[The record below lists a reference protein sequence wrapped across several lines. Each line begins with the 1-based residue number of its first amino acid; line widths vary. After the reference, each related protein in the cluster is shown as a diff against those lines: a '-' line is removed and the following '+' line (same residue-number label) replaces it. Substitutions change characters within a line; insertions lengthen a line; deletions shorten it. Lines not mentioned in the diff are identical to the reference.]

1 MPEAPM
7 SKKIENQLYLRA
19 SNGFDRLRLAERAF
33 SEFLQE
39 SGQEAMSKY
48 YRARNYL
55 RDAESE
61 YGEAFKEAK
70 RLVGPLP
77 AYSAPEFEKWRR
89 DFLSHYRILAES
101 EEMSALKQEILN
113 DGLVDQYLSPEDLDR
128 LLAKNFEAQRSGK
141 RKLANIKVR
150 IILDRL
156 SELMS
161 DVQRL
166 AKQAR
171 EKFQAGG

>member
-1 MPEAPM
+1 M
-7 SKKIENQLYLRA
+7 SKKIENQLYLKA
-19 SNGFDRLRLAERAF
+19 SDCFDHLGLAEKTFA
-33 SEFLQE
+33 EFLAE
-39 SGQEAMSKY
+39 SGPEAMSKY

-61 YGEAFKEAK
+61 YGQAFKEAK

-77 AYSAPEFEKWRR
+77 AYSAPEFEKWRS
-89 DFLSHYRILAES
+89 DYLSQYKILAES
-101 EEMSALKQEILN
+101 QEVTALRDELVK
-113 DGLVDQYLSPEDLDR
+113 DGLVSQYMSPDDVDR
-128 LLAKNFEAQRSGK
+128 LLAKNFEPQRTGK
-141 RKLANIKVR
+141 RRLANIKVR

-156 SELMS
+156 RELMD